1 MFLRFDDFQD
11 HLHIA
16 QHLFETGRPIVPHF
30 LFHGV
35 TAALHALVGQRLL
48 VAGALA
54 SVAAYFLTGL
64 VTYAIYWNALR
75 GSRLAAP
82 GLIAIFTLVTL
93 VAQPITSAQAYTLGY
108 LWPEPYHS
116 PTYTMLKPFA
126 LAGFAG
132 TAWFL
137 TRNQGRL
144 DLAALLAVVTIAS
157 ALSKPN
163 FVICLLPAASLMLA
177 YRVWRREP
185 LSPRALIVGLYAPA
199 SAVLVWQFLVTFPGA
214 GSASEMYRVSA
225 AWAPLK
231 FMHFWA
237 TDLAAKLLASVL
249 FPVTV
254 TAFYWPLARR
264 DPLLQFAWLCFGF
277 GALYSYG
284 VVETTNWAAGNFVW
298 SGYVTV
304 LTLLVAN
311 TVFWLRQAASAEG
324 RWQVRRAIVCGAV
337 FALHILS
344 GVRLTALYLTHYG
357 CRVDLRLGQYVCG

>member
-16 QHLFETGRPIVPHF
+16 QHLFETRRPTVPHF

-35 TAALHALVGQRLL
+35 TASLHALLGQPFL
-48 VAGALA
+48 VAGAVT
-54 SVAAYFLTGL
+54 SVAAYFLTGV
-64 VTYAIYWNALR
+64 VTYAIYWYVLR
-75 GSRLAAP
+75 DSRLAAP
-82 GLIAIFTLVTL
+82 GLIAVFTLATL
-93 VAQPITSAQAYTLGY
+93 VAQPITSAQAYTVGY

-137 TRNQGRL
+137 TRSHCRVG
-144 DLAALLAVVTIAS
+144 LAALFAVVTVAS

-185 LSPRALIVGLYAPA
+185 VSPRALIVGLYAPA
-199 SAVLVWQFLVTFPGA
+199 AAVLVWQFLVTFSGA
-214 GSASEMYRVSA
+214 GGASEMYRASVS
-225 AWAPLK
+225 WAPLK

-237 TDLAAKLLASVL
+237 TDLTAKLLASVL

-254 TAFYWPLARR
+254 TAFYWPLACR
-264 DPLLQFAWLCFGF
+264 DTLLQFAWLCFGF
-277 GALYSYG
+277 GALYTYG
-284 VVETTNWAAGNFVW
+284 VVETPNWAAGNFVW
-298 SGYVTV
+298 SSYVTL
-304 LTLLVAN
+304 LTLLVA
-311 TVFWLRQAASAEG
+311 TMTFWLRQAASTEG
-324 RWQVRRAIVCGAV
+324 RWRAIVCGAV
-337 FALHILS
+337 LALHILS

-357 CRVDLRLGQYVCG
+357 CRIDLRLGQYVCG